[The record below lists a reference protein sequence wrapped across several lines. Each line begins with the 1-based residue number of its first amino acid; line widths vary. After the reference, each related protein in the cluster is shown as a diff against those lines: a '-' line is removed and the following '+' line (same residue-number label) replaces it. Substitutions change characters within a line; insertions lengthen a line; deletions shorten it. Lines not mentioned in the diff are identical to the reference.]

1 MTIRKGVWVNGV
13 DQGTGVGIR
22 HPAYNGPPP
31 KGYANSPV
39 KDLDSIDMRCN
50 VMGDHPAK
58 DTIKVKPGDN
68 ITLDWCVSLQ
78 TDAGSTPAPEIKLT
92 ARDLTD

>member
-1 MTIRKGVWVNGV
+1 MNGV

-22 HPAYNGPPP
+22 TPAYNGPPP

-39 KDLDSIDMRCN
+39 KDLNSIDMRCN
-50 VMGDHPAK
+50 VMGDKAAK

-68 ITLDWCVSLQ
+68 ITLDWWVALLHAV
-78 TDAGSTPAPEIKLT
+78 DGMVRLT
-92 ARDLTD
+92 ALPGIMMLGHRQTMS